1 MLTLLL
7 ACGVQASQ
15 EAPPYAVVLGVAQDA
30 GHPQAGCEKD
40 CCVAGRHSVASLGL
54 VVGGRHWLVDATPDF
69 VAQEAGLAGSLEGV
83 FLTHAH
89 MGHYTGLM
97 HLGREAWGASKVP
110 VFAMPRMAEF
120 LTTNGP
126 WSQLVSLE
134 NIALKPLQDGVGV
147 DLGGLVVTPFVVP
160 HRDEFSETVGYRVEG
175 PNSSLLWLPDIDK
188 WSRWDTPVEEV
199 VASVDVAY
207 VDGTFYEDAELPNRD
222 MSEIPHPFVVESM
235 ERLGDQG
242 VVFMHLNHTNRLL
255 REPELL
261 DGTPHRVAIEG
272 EVVPL

>member
-1 MLTLLL
+1 VIWMMLGCL
-7 ACGVQASQ
+7 ATAAEPG
-15 EAPPYAVVLGVAQDA
+15 PYAVVLGVAQDA
-30 GHPQAGCEKD
+30 GRPQAGCDKE
-40 CCVAGRHSVASLGL
+40 CCRTGSNRVASLGL
-54 VVGGRHWLVDATPDF
+54 VDGDTHYVIDATPDF
-69 VAQEAGLAGSLEGV
+69 VAQEASLPGALGGV

-97 HLGREAWGASKVP
+97 HLGREAWGAAQVP
-110 VFAMPRMAEF
+110 VYAMPRMAGF
-120 LTTNGP
+120 LRDNGP

-134 NIALKPLQDGVGV
+134 NIALVELADSAAVR
-147 DLGGLVVTPFVVP
+147 LGRLTVTPFVVP

-175 PNSSLLWLPDIDK
+175 PDSSLVWLPDIDK
-188 WSRWDTPVEEV
+188 WERWATPIEEV

-222 MSEIPHPFVVESM
+222 MSEIPHPFVVESV

-261 DGTPHRVAIEG
+261 DGTPHRVALEG
-272 EVVPL
+272 EVHPL